1 MTYSEQEEKAKTME
15 EEVTSKEGE
24 LELAKAKID
33 SLEAEL
39 KEARQALTQQ
49 QQQKKTSKPL
59 SRGSSK
65 ASIKRPYISPGKR

>member
-39 KEARQALTQQ
+39 KEVRQALTQQ